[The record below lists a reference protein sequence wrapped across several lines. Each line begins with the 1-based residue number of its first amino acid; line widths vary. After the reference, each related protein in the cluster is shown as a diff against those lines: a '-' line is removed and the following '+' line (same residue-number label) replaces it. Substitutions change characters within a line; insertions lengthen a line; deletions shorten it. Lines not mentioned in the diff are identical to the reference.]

1 MNSFVDTNVSI
12 AYTFLIDPLNNNS
25 INSFREYVNI
35 FWSKL
40 VKKEFN
46 NVFISKKEVLVRFY
60 KKLLNDLKQE
70 SIHNLTIDDLEK
82 YVKQGNYSKRDYNQI
97 KGSLSYF
104 WDRYLVNESFPSLVS
119 LENAIDLCL
128 RDLRIMSYTRKSEL
142 ENNLQLTSE
151 RQRKYSNLN
160 NKLRRNG
167 VHPPDNEIIL
177 DAHDY
182 NLNTSHDLDFL
193 TFDKKCCKGAKLQD
207 FSFHDVKYKSD
218 FTF

>member
-12 AYTFLIDPLNNNS
+12 AYTFLIDPF
-25 INSFREYVNI
+25 INYSRKVFREYVNI
-35 FWSKL
+35 FWSEL

-46 NVFISKKEVLVRFY
+46 KVFISKKDVLVNFY
-60 KKLLNDLKQE
+60 KKLLKDLKQGN
-70 SIHNLTIDDLEK
+70 ILNITLHDLQK
-82 YVKQGNYSKRDYNQI
+82 YVKQGNYSKKDFNQI

-104 WDRYLVNESFPSLVS
+104 WDRYVDESFPSVYS
-119 LENAIDLCL
+119 LENAINLCL
-128 RDLRIMSYTRKSEL
+128 RDLKIMVYTRKAEL
-142 ENNLQLTSE
+142 ENDLKLTC
-151 RQRKYSNLN
+151 QRHEKYSNLN

-182 NLNTSHDLDFL
+182 NLKISDDLDFV
-193 TFDKKCCKGAKLQD
+193 TFDKKCCVGAKLSD
-207 FSFHDVKYKSD
+207 FSFHEVKFIWN